1 MARRWWTLVGVGLAT
16 FMTYLDNNVTNVA
29 IPTIQR
35 SLHLSI
41 AGLEWVVSSYVL
53 VFAGLLLAGGRLAD
67 VYGRRRLFY
76 AGTVIFTL
84 ASLAAGLAG
93 SGGVLIGA
101 RVVQGLGAALLVPTT
116 LAIIMAT
123 FSNARERTAAIGIW
137 TAIGAMA
144 LAFGP
149 LIGGFISQHLHWGW
163 IFFINVPVGIIALAI
178 AAFSMDESR
187 DITAVRSLDLPGMVS
202 SSVALFALTYALIE
216 GHDSGWTSAV
226 IIGAFVLAGV
236 AAAAFV
242 AVESRTAHPM
252 VQTTLFRSR
261 MFSGGT
267 VTMMLWAFGIFGIYF
282 FTSIYLQDILG
293 FSPTKAGLAFVPMAL
308 CLAAAASVAGPV
320 YARLGAHRAVAAG
333 MVIMATGLY
342 LFSVLG
348 AAATFASLMP
358 GFVLFG
364 AGAGLMQVP
373 LTNSVLHGQPPE
385 RSGVASAILNAS
397 REVAGLLGIT
407 VIGAILRSRQGDAL
421 RHGAAPGTA
430 FLDGYHAGLLVT
442 LALVAAGA
450 VISYLTLRHAP
461 AAAPS
466 PVPAGP
472 VPAGPVPAGPVPAG
486 TVPAEPAPRQLAES
500 ARR

>member
-1 MARRWWTLVGVGLAT
+1 MARRWWALVAVSLAT

-35 SLHLSI
+35 DLHLSI
-41 AGLEWVVSSYVL
+41 SGLEWVVSSYVL
-53 VFAGLLLAGGRLAD
+53 VFAGLLLAGGRAAD
-67 VYGRRRLFY
+67 VFGRRRLFFV
-76 AGTVIFTL
+76 GTIVFTL

-163 IFFINVPVGIIALAI
+163 IFFINVPVGIIALTI
-178 AAFSMDESR
+178 AAFAMEESR
-187 DITAVRSLDLPGMVS
+187 DTAAVRRLDVPGMTTS
-202 SSVALFALTYALIE
+202 AISLFALTYALIE
-216 GHDSGWTSAV
+216 GHDSGWTSPV
-226 IIGAFVLAGV
+226 IVGAFALAAV
-236 AAAAFV
+236 AAAAF
-242 AVESRTAHPM
+242 AVIESRTAHPM
-252 VQTTLFRSR
+252 VEMKLFRSPA
-261 MFSGGT
+261 FSGGT

-320 YARLGAHRAVAAG
+320 YARFGAHRTVAAG
-333 MVIMATGLY
+333 MGVMAVGLY

-348 AAATFASLMP
+348 ADATFASLMP

-364 AGAGLMQVP
+364 FGAGLMQVP
-373 LTNSVLHGQPPE
+373 LTNSVLQGQPPE
-385 RSGVASAILNAS
+385 RSGVASALLNAS
-397 REVAGLLGIT
+397 REVAGLFGIT
-407 VIGAILRSRQGDAL
+407 VIGAILRSRQSNAL
-421 RHGAAPGTA
+421 LHGTPPSGA
-430 FLDGYHAGLLVT
+430 FLDGYHTGLLVT
-442 LALVAAGA
+442 VALVAGGA
-450 VISYLTLRHAP
+450 VLSYLALRHSP
-461 AAAPS
+461 AAAPA
-466 PVPAGP
+466 PA
-472 VPAGPVPAGPVPAG
+472 V
-486 TVPAEPAPRQLAES
+486 APIQSAPIQSALIES
-500 ARR
+500 APQPGPARPELTDAGRR